1 MKNTGEN
8 VVRIEAEALRALAD
22 RIGGPMAEA
31 FQRAVELL
39 FSCVGRVVV
48 TGMGKSGLIARKI
61 AATLSSTGTPALYL
75 HPVEALHGDLGMV
88 VRGDVVLALSASGE
102 TEEILALLATIKR
115 LRVPLIAMTGDE
127 IWDVPLS
134 KTAKGGTDSS
144 VRSGRENPHLSRKGR
159 ARNGAPGGETNSR
172 SLDSDSSRES
182 AGRILARDDRAVS
195 EHGADREAK
204 GKSRR
209 STLAAA
215 ADVALDCSI
224 AQEACAL
231 GLAPTAS
238 TTTMLALGDAL
249 AVTLS
254 ERRGFK
260 EEDFANLH
268 PGGKLGKR
276 LARVESLMHTGE
288 ALPRVSAATKMPD
301 VIYEMS
307 RKKLGVTA
315 VVKGEKLVGIVSDGD
330 LRRLLEKR
338 GKDVMDLTAGEAMTR
353 DPKTISG
360 GEFAA
365 TALALMEEKKITSLM
380 VVDGSGKL
388 EGIVHLHDLWST
400 EMI

>member
-8 VVRIEAEALRALAD
+8 VVRIEALALNALAD
-22 RIGGPMAEA
+22 RIAGPMGAA
-31 FQRAVELL
+31 FQRAVDLM
-39 FSCVGRVVV
+39 FCCAGRVVV

-88 VRGDVVLALSASGE
+88 VRGDVVMALSASGE

-115 LRVPLIAMTGDE
+115 LQVPLISMTGDE
-127 IWDVPLS
+127 ICGSASLKNGSQNPHPVSQTTRD
-134 KTAKGGTDSS
+134 KGG
-144 VRSGRENPHLSRKGR
+144 
-159 ARNGAPGGETNSR
+159 AP
-172 SLDSDSSRES
+172 
-182 AGRILARDDRAVS
+182 AGI
-195 EHGADREAK
+195 
-204 GKSRR
+204 
-209 STLAAA
+209 STLASA
-215 ADVALDCSI
+215 ADVALDCSV
-224 AQEACAL
+224 AREACSL

-249 AVTLS
+249 AVALS

-276 LARVESLMHTGE
+276 LARVEALMHAGD
-288 ALPRVSAATKMPD
+288 ALPRVTPATRMPD

-315 VVKGEKLVGIVSDGD
+315 VVEGERLVGIISDGD

-353 DPKTISG
+353 EPKTIEA

-365 TALALMEEKKITSLM
+365 TALAVMEEKKITSLM
-380 VVDGSGKL
+380 VVDEAGKL
-388 EGIVHLHDLWST
+388 EGIVHLHDLWGT
-400 EMI
+400 EMM